1 MSGQFVLDAVPSDT
15 YSINSFE
22 FLAFDGDDPYHAAN
36 VDRSSS
42 ILLDS
47 WGNSHLTSNQNR
59 TNAFAMTLLITEIHP
74 AGVLPD
80 PVIIFAAD
88 RRISSQGRYHGIKK
102 KLFAVPSLRAGLGFF
117 GLAEFS
123 SGNRKIEMSEWL
135 KSYIVKRSRNP
146 GTLEELAHALAG
158 ELNSLVPR
166 HLREKYISGFHLAG
180 ISRDG
185 MPEFW
190 FIRNVEDDRTTLTGT
205 YSAREDFIT
214 RDAPKLIT
222 GDFAIYRNGDIR
234 GHVAAWEL
242 FDQAFVMLLNQQDF
256 HRLKTSNDY
265 ANWLKFK
272 MEVLS
277 YFYKKY
283 SRNSV
288 IGRPIDTLVIKG
300 GD

>member
-1 MSGQFVLDAVPSDT
+1 
-15 YSINSFE
+15 
-22 FLAFDGDDPYHAAN
+22 
-36 VDRSSS
+36 
-42 ILLDS
+42 
-47 WGNSHLTSNQNR
+47 
-59 TNAFAMTLLITEIHP
+59 MTLLITEIHP

-80 PVIIFAAD
+80 PVIIFGAD
-88 RRISSQGRYHGIKK
+88 RRISSKDRYHGTRK
-102 KLFAVPSLRAGLGFF
+102 KLFAVPTIRAGIGFF

-123 SGNRKIEMSEWL
+123 SGTRRIDISEWL
-135 KSYIVKRSRNP
+135 KGYIVTRSRTP
-146 GTLEELAHALAG
+146 GTLEELAHALTG
-158 ELNSLVPR
+158 ELNSLVPL
-166 HLREKYISGFHLAG
+166 HLREKHISGFHLAG
-180 ISRDG
+180 INKDG

-190 FIRNVEDDRTTLTGT
+190 FIRNVEDDKTTLTGK

-222 GDFAIYRNGDIR
+222 GEFATYRNGDIR

-242 FDQAFVMLLNQQDF
+242 FDQAFMVLLNQKDF
-256 HRLKTSNDY
+256 RRLKTSNDY
-265 ANWLKFK
+265 ADWLKFK

-288 IGRPIDTLVIKG
+288 IGSPIDTLVIKG